1 MNFIVIPG
9 SLRVGSLNKILARWA
24 AQRIGELR
32 PGTTATF
39 IDLQP
44 LQIPVYDGDIEAVGI
59 PQSINIL
66 AQQIASADGLVIV
79 TPEYNG
85 SIAAPVKN
93 LIDWLSRIKPMPLA
107 AKPVQIFAASP
118 GALGGVRGL
127 WHTRVPFEVLG
138 SHVMPGMVGVGQANT
153 KLSGENTLN
162 DAAAQK
168 QLDQALE
175 NFLNLVQSLK
185 KNAN

>member
-1 MNFIVIPG
+1 MHFLVIAG
-9 SLRVGSLNKILARWA
+9 SLRAGSLNKILARWA
-24 AQRIGELR
+24 VQRLGELR
-32 PGTTATF
+32 PGTSATF

-44 LQIPVYDGDIEAVGI
+44 LQIPVYDGDIEAQGI
-59 PQSINIL
+59 PQSINAL
-66 AQQIASADGLVIV
+66 AQQLSAADGLVLC

-93 LIDWLSRIKPMPLA
+93 LLDWLSRVKPQPFIG
-107 AKPVQIFAASP
+107 KPVQIFAASP

-138 SHVMPGMVGVGQANT
+138 AHVMPGMVGVGQANT

-162 DAAAQK
+162 DPAAQK
-168 QLDQALE
+168 QLDPALE
-175 NFLNLVQSLK
+175 NFMNFAQKLK
-185 KNAN
+185 QPV